1 MANFLC
7 LASYFKGEDFLRYCK
22 NQGNTVYLVTSKALE
37 SKPWPKDSIDEIFYI
52 QEDEKQLWNIEH
64 LISGTASL
72 LREREID
79 SVVALDDFDIENAA
93 AVREAFRIPGMGLTT
108 AKYFRDKLAMRTKA
122 VHSDIKVPPF
132 SALFNDAEIASFL
145 VENQPPW
152 LIKPRGEASAVGI
165 EKCYTEEQVWN
176 VLDVLGQER
185 YNYLIEGFIEGDVY
199 HVDSLSFDG
208 KAVFSQVSQ
217 YLETPMRVA
226 HSGGIFR
233 TKTLSDKIPFNK
245 ALRKVNQNLLK
256 AFGMEYSAS
265 HAEFI
270 YSPVDKKFYFVEI
283 ASRVGGAHISDM
295 IQVASNVN
303 IWGEWAIIEDCALKK
318 IPYKLENVN
327 NQNAGLII
335 SLSRDEKADYSA
347 FNAPEVA
354 WKLSLPYH
362 IGLIISSPN
371 QDRVDELMEKY
382 TTIIQ
387 NQFFTSAPITNQ
399 HAL

>member
-165 EKCYTEEQVWN
+165 EKCYTDEQVWN

-318 IPYKLENVN
+318 IPYKLENVK